1 MKEAEV
7 DEESLS
13 TYLSDHGELTE
24 GSVEVSDVVE
34 HSEGW
39 SRDTISFTASW
50 QSDGGTASQRLVTRI
65 ESEDSPVPSE
75 ALERDIEQ
83 EFRAMESA
91 HDVGVPVAKPYWY
104 ESDSSIFG
112 GEFFVMEHRPGEP
125 PLTWRSDTREE
136 LYAHWDS
143 EDRKLPNQFVDA
155 LAGIHSI
162 EPEDAPYLDSIEP
175 DEVVDRELRGW
186 EAVYDDVNFKD
197 EPVVREAFRWFR
209 QNKPDIPDL
218 RLVHGDY
225 RIGNMLVD
233 DDEITAVVDW
243 EVARL
248 GDPLYD
254 VGFSSSQYFAG
265 KLIEPIERA
274 ELVCALLDRKWF
286 YDEYE
291 KRTGIAV
298 DLDRVR
304 YWRAWGAFTTALIF
318 LAGANQYKEGQ
329 SEDVRSAWFQYPVP
343 GLLEEVA
350 EIIKSERI

>member
-1 MKEAEV
+1 MKETVV
-7 DEESLS
+7 DSESLS
-13 TYLSDHGELTE
+13 AYLTDHEGLTD
-24 GSVEVSDVVE
+24 GAVEVSDVVE

-50 QSDGGTASQRLVTRI
+50 DGSRSQRLVARI

-75 ALERDIEQ
+75 ALERDTEQ
-83 EFRAMESA
+83 EFRAMA
-91 HDVGVPVAKPYWY
+91 AAYDIGVPVAEPYWF
-104 ESDSSIFG
+104 ENDASIFG

-125 PLTWRSDTREE
+125 PLTWRPDAREA
-136 LYAHWDS
+136 LYDHWDS
-143 EDRKLPNQFVDA
+143 ADRSLPNQFVDA

-162 EPEDAPYLDSIEP
+162 GPEDAPFLDHVEP
-175 DEVVDRELRGW
+175 EDVVDRELRGW
-186 EAVYDDVNFKD
+186 EGVYDDVHFKD

-209 QNKPDIPDL
+209 QNKPDIPEL
-218 RLVHGDY
+218 RMVHGDY

-243 EVARL
+243 EVSRL

-254 VGFSSSQYFAG
+254 VGFTSSQYFAG
-265 KLIEPIERA
+265 KLIEPIERPD
-274 ELVCALLDRKWF
+274 LVCALLDREWF

-291 KRTGIAV
+291 ARTGIKV
-298 DLDRVR
+298 DMHRVR

-318 LAGANQYKEGQ
+318 LAGAEKYQDGR
-329 SEDVRSAWFQYPVP
+329 SDDVRSVWFQYPVP

-350 EIIKSERI
+350 EIIADDRI